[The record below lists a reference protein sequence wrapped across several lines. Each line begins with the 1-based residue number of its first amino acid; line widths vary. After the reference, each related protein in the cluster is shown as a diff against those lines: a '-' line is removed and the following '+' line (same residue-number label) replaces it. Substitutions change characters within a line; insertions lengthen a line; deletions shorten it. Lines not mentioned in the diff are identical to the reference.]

1 MPGKLLSIYIAKA
14 AGEPMQAID
23 RAELVSGKGIAGDR
37 YFAGTGEFSPS
48 VQDPDHEVTLI
59 EIEQIRAFNNTENA
73 EDAERTSGDDAPT
86 QPLEASEMRRN
97 LLTEGIDLNALV
109 GKTFA
114 VGDVLMR
121 GVRLCEPCEVLR
133 DRTRPSIL
141 AGFAHRGGLRAG
153 IVRGGSIETGCSLTA
168 EAEKD

>member
-1 MPGKLLSIYIAKA
+1 MAGKLLSIYIADA

-59 EIEQIRAFNNTENA
+59 EIEQIRAFNYA

-109 GKTFA
+109 GRTFEA
-114 VGDVLMR
+114 GDVLMR
-121 GVRLCEPCEVLR
+121 GVRLCEPCKVLR
-133 DRTRPSIL
+133 DRTRPSVL

-168 EAEKD
+168 EAEND